1 MSKKDEKIIQTL
13 HSDKAP
19 KKYQG
24 KQVAVFRGKTYL
36 LPEDDKKSG
45 EFINKLLK
53 EHPKSTPTITFAPKH
68 GTYIL
73 IAKK

>member
-1 MSKKDEKIIQTL
+1 MSKKDEKIIQKL

-24 KQVAVFRGKTYL
+24 KEVAVVAGKVYL
-36 LPEDDKKSG
+36 MPEDDKKAG
-45 EFINKLLK
+45 GFINKLLSK
-53 EHPKSTPTITFAPKH
+53 HPKLTPALTFVPKP

-73 IAKK
+73 FFKK

>member
-24 KQVAVFRGKTYL
+24 KEVVVLGGRVYIM
-36 LPEDDKKSG
+36 PEDDKKVG
-45 EFINKLLK
+45 EFINKLIAK
-53 EHPKSTPTITFAPKH
+53 HPKLTPSLTFVPRP

-73 IAKK
+73 FMKR